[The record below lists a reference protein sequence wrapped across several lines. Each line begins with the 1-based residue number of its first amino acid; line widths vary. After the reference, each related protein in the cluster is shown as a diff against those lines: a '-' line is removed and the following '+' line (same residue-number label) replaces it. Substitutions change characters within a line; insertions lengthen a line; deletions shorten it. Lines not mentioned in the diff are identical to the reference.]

1 MRVVVFTTDGLSR
14 EDGNVFYSRY
24 LVVEAGSGLSFSETK
39 WFSDDFITQD
49 QDEWTKEVQAAG
61 YKVTEPPQ
69 HVVIQPYT

>member
-24 LVVEAGSGLSFSETK
+24 LVVEAGPGLSFGEK
-39 WFSDDFITQD
+39 QWFSEDYITKD
-49 QDEWTKEVQAAG
+49 QNEWTKEVQAAG

-69 HVVIQPYT
+69 LVVIQP